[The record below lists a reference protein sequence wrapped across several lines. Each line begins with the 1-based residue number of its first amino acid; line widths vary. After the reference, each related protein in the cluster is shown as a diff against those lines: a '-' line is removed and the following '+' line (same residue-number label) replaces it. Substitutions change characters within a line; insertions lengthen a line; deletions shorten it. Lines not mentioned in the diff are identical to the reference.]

1 MIEATCTACG
11 TVNRIA
17 DADIPVGAKF
27 VNCASCKS
35 RVGIPVKAAATKVGG
50 AGTALDFADLPA
62 PRRQSALGGESAK
75 PAPRSGLAAASE
87 PAAEA
92 ELPAPRSK
100 KPGPPAAPTGSP
112 LDLDDLLA
120 PPD

>member
-17 DADIPVGAKF
+17 DADVPVGAKF

-35 RVGIPVKAAATKVGG
+35 RVAIPAAKSAAATKVGG

-62 PRRQSALGGESAK
+62 PRRGSALGGEPPQK
-75 PAPRSGLAAASE
+75 PAPKSGLAAANE
-87 PAAEA
+87 PA
-92 ELPAPRSK
+92 ELPVPRNK
-100 KPGPPAAPTGSP
+100 KPIPAAAPPGS